1 MNSSQVGSIN
11 NHHLNTNESSY
22 LSSHNAEGDAIEPC
36 GYYPGVHSAVRNVP
50 APDTFIRNYY
60 EDMDAL
66 DAALKQLRE
75 AIPTPFRSGSTR
87 VEVVQSATTLIHAL
101 TATTN
106 THSMMETETSQ
117 SSNSAPFP
125 TQNAA
130 ATGLAVGLHT
140 GSTQSSSDVI
150 EKITTGEVSLRAVD
164 QTTLDDVME
173 MTQLADQQTSRKRRA
188 PPKTHPA
195 QRYSFRTST
204 LAACLQRLPEGQ
216 LTGDNEPERQAH
228 NTPRTN
234 TAAREAS
241 SVEVF
246 TDHPMSRN
254 ELERH
259 KHNEST
265 RKATAR
271 EKESYDEIRSLLNLQ
286 ALPKAEVLAVAN
298 CYIQLCQKQHQKMKP
313 DNSLPSTA
321 LPEMSRVHKQVYKTS
336 SDPQKIAH
344 RGIERKRREKISQA
358 KRGLILTI
366 ERDPR
371 GCSL

>member
-1 MNSSQVGSIN
+1 MGYPLERKPRKDSQY
-11 NHHLNTNESSY
+11 E
-22 LSSHNAEGDAIEPC
+22 
-36 GYYPGVHSAVRNVP
+36 
-50 APDTFIRNYY
+50 TFTH
-60 EDMDAL
+60 MDAL

-75 AIPTPFRSGSTR
+75 ATPTPFRSGSTR

-130 ATGLAVGLHT
+130 ATGLAMGLHT

-173 MTQLADQQTSRKRRA
+173 MTQLADQQTPKKRRVL
-188 PPKTHPA
+188 PKTHPA

-204 LAACLQRLPEGQ
+204 LAACLQRLPESQ
-216 LTGDNEPERQAH
+216 PTGGNEPERQAH
-228 NTPRTN
+228 NTPRTT

-271 EKESYDEIRSLLNLQ
+271 EKESYYEIRSLLNLQ

-321 LPEMSRVHKQVYKTS
+321 LPEMPRVHKQVYKTS

-371 GCSL
+371 SMLLTDVRTKQRILKGESLILTGTFICRSSDLT